1 MPELAPAPTQ
11 TSPQVVINH
20 VERLHIPGGPEAVE
34 TPGIPDLTAEG
45 RHRAQE
51 RRPGQ
56 RGRRPT
62 ARNGRTWLAGGGRPL
77 VSAAFASLLA
87 VAQGRADGSPA
98 VPPPPVTPVPFPNKR
113 RCQNDTGAK
122 PVPV

>member
-1 MPELAPAPTQ
+1 MPEPAPAPTQ
-11 TSPQVVINH
+11 TSPQVVINN
-20 VERLHIPGGPEAVE
+20 VERLHIHVGPEAVD

-45 RHRAQE
+45 QLPRSGVSSA
-51 RRPGQ
+51 
-56 RGRRPT
+56 RGRRPP
-62 ARNGRTWLAGGGRPL
+62 ARNGRTWQAGGGRPL
-77 VSAAFASLLA
+77 ASAAFASLPA

-98 VPPPPVTPVPFPNKR
+98 VPPPLATPVPFPNKR